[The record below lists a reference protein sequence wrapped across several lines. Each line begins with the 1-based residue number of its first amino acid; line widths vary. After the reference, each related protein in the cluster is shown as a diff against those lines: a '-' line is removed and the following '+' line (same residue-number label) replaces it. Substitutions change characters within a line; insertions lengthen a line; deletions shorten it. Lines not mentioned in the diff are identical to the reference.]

1 MKQWL
6 IGAGL
11 LAALSAQ
18 AAPMVNGFDL
28 ATFNFDVVTYSVG
41 SVANGTGDDATA
53 SGTSNGIGWSISPT
67 SLWNGRTTTS
77 GTFSFAS
84 LPSPTDNLHP
94 GGDYT
99 ITFSQTVGTLI
110 VALSNDNTSD
120 SINFG
125 LVPTFTSGAV
135 HAVGTQLVLDSP
147 SGGLAWF
154 TNVNSLTI
162 TGVNNNGTNDG
173 YDLAFHAIAAV
184 PEPGTVGLFLAGL
197 AGLAGLTR
205 SRRRH
210 GDAAAR

>member
-6 IGAGL
+6 MGAGL
-11 LAALSAQ
+11 VAALSAQ
-18 AAPMVNGFDL
+18 AAPVVNGFDL
-28 ATFNFDVVTYSVG
+28 ATFDFDIATYSLG
-41 SVANGTGDDATA
+41 SAFNGTGGDATA

-67 SLWNGRTTTS
+67 SLWNGRTTTN
-77 GTFSFAS
+77 GTFGFSS
-84 LPSPTDNLHP
+84 LPVLTDNLHP
-94 GGDYT
+94 SGSYT
-99 ITFSQTVGTLI
+99 ITFAQTVDTLI

-162 TGVNNNGTNDG
+162 TGVNNNGIDDG

-184 PEPGTVGLFLAGL
+184 PEPGTVGLFVAGL

-210 GDAAAR
+210 GGASVR